1 VRANIEAVQKHLEQK
16 FQGNK
21 TKFSDVLRINRAQL
35 SKILTHNEG
44 AGALFFGE
52 LIRYCDENSLNW
64 REYIFLPDGV
74 TMVTDEFH
82 KNAV

>member
-1 VRANIEAVQKHLEQK
+1 VRANVLAIQKHVDEK

-21 TKFSDVLRINRAQL
+21 TKFSEALRVNRAQL

-52 LIRYCDENSLNW
+52 LIRYCDENHLNW
-64 REYIFLPDGV
+64 REFIFLPDGV
-74 TMVTDEFH
+74 TLVTDGH
-82 KNAV
+82 AQRGA